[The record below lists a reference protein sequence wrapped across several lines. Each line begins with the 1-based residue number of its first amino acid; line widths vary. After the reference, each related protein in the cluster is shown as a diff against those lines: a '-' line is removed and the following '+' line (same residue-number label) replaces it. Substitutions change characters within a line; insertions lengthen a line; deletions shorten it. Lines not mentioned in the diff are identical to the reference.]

1 MSGSKRQEK
10 QATSAL
16 SVKILRWQVVLKVM
30 LFLVLLASVYGV
42 WLQSTV
48 WLPFKQIEV
57 TGILQQVS
65 SAELREVVAPLVSVG
80 FIRMDV
86 LAVRDAVK
94 ALPWVSE
101 VTVRRQW
108 PDTLALEI
116 EEQQLLARWGDV
128 GLINQQGEL
137 FYPENLEVDE
147 AVPRFYGV
155 EGVSSKMAQ
164 GYLRYQDLLQE
175 AQLSIVRLDVSARR
189 AWSIKLN
196 NGVDLLLGREPPDQ
210 YLQRFIEVYRGGL
223 AEQIERISR
232 VDLRYS
238 NGFAV
243 RWKENKA
250 G

>member
-1 MSGSKRQEK
+1 MDTNKRQEK
-10 QATSAL
+10 QSTPARM
-16 SVKILRWQVVLKVM
+16 VKPTRGRVVLKGV
-30 LFLVLLASVYGV
+30 LFLVLLAGVYGA
-42 WLQSTV
+42 WLQSTT

-57 TGILQQVS
+57 TGVLQQVS
-65 SAELREVVAPLVSVG
+65 GAELREVVAPLVSEG

-86 LAVRDAVK
+86 LAVHDAVK

-108 PDTLALEI
+108 PDTLALDI

-137 FYPENLEVDE
+137 FYPTDIEVDD

-164 GYLRYQDLLQE
+164 GYLRYQELLQK

-196 NGVDLLLGREPPDQ
+196 NGVDLLLGREPQDQ
-210 YLQRFIEVYRGGL
+210 YLRRFIEVYRDGL
-223 AEQIERISR
+223 AEKIERISR